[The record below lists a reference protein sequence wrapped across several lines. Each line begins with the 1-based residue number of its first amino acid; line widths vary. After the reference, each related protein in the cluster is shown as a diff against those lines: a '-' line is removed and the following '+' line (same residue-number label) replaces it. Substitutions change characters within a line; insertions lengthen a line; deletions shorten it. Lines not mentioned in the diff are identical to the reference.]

1 MYPDMVLESGPPRLD
16 GIKISTGDELT
27 SRWSKGRQNDA
38 LSLKPRGRAE
48 AEDSTA
54 EKPGVRWTKPHR
66 LATWNVRGMG
76 MGKLDVIKQEMD
88 RLGIE
93 ILGVSELKWTGM
105 GHFDSGQYRVYFSG
119 HESIWHRGVAFVVNR
134 SVAMSVLGY
143 ETVND
148 RIITIRIQGRALN
161 LTIIQV
167 YAPTTEASESD
178 IEDFYSSLQETFD
191 AAPSKD
197 IKLLI
202 GDFNAKVGCS
212 IEPSITGSLGLG
224 ERNDAG
230 DRLVEFCAENE
241 LTITNTLFK
250 QPNRRLYTW
259 TSPDGNSRNQIDY
272 IICQRRWKSSVL
284 SVKTRPGADCGTDHE
299 LLEARLSVRFK
310 KLKRQIKTIKLDL
323 DDIPADYAVAVSN
336 RFDALQLDNLTVE
349 TGGKSFDHVSWKR
362 PRNISLYWNGSK
374 RNHGCQRRLSLSPG
388 REQQHKQ
395 PNRRLYTWTSPDGNS
410 RNQIDYIICQRR
422 WKSSVLSVKT
432 RPGAD
437 CGTDHELLEARLSV
451 RFKKLKRQIKT
462 IKLDLDDIPADYAVA
477 VSNRFDALQL
487 DNLTVDDRWEKL
499 RSCVME
505 EAQKHIPVLER
516 KQKKP
521 WLSEKALS
529 IARKRREAKSQHRK
543 HFMKQFHREF
553 KLQARKDKEE
563 YLTEKC
569 SEMESNYKHGR
580 TRDCFTVIKE
590 ITGKFRPKYSGILD
604 ENKQLVSSGEEVK
617 QRWLN
622 YTEALY
628 KKNSSI
634 TCSPMT
640 TESSDFLHE
649 MEPEILESEIR
660 SAIAQLPNRK
670 SPGIDGIPIELVKA
684 LGDRGTRMI
693 HEMCNEIWRTRE
705 WPQQWKQSVYIPIPK
720 KGDPR
725 ECGNNRTIALITH
738 ASKVLLKVMQRR
750 IEPYMQRELAAE
762 QAGFRKGRGTRDQ
775 IANLR
780 WILEKGR

>member
-1 MYPDMVLESGPPRLD
+1 MYTDMVLESGPPRLD
-16 GIKISTGDELT
+16 GIKIATGDELT

-54 EKPGVRWTKPHR
+54 EKPGVRRTKPHR

-212 IEPSITGSLGLG
+212 IEPSITCRFGLG

-272 IICQRRWKSSVL
+272 IICQRRWKS
-284 SVKTRPGADCGTDHE
+284 RG
-299 LLEARLSVRFK
+299 
-310 KLKRQIKTIKLDL
+310 
-323 DDIPADYAVAVSN
+323 
-336 RFDALQLDNLTVE
+336 
-349 TGGKSFDHVSWKR
+349 
-362 PRNISLYWNGSK
+362 
-374 RNHGCQRRLSLSPG
+374 
-388 REQQHKQ
+388 
-395 PNRRLYTWTSPDGNS
+395 DG
-410 RNQIDYIICQRR
+410 
-422 WKSSVLSVKT
+422 
-432 RPGAD
+432 
-437 CGTDHELLEARLSV
+437 
-451 RFKKLKRQIKT
+451 
-462 IKLDLDDIPADYAVA
+462 
-477 VSNRFDALQL
+477 
-487 DNLTVDDRWEKL
+487 
-499 RSCVME
+499 
-505 EAQKHIPVLER
+505 
-516 KQKKP
+516 
-521 WLSEKALS
+521 
-529 IARKRREAKSQHRK
+529 
-543 HFMKQFHREF
+543 
-553 KLQARKDKEE
+553 
-563 YLTEKC
+563 
-569 SEMESNYKHGR
+569 
-580 TRDCFTVIKE
+580 
-590 ITGKFRPKYSGILD
+590 
-604 ENKQLVSSGEEVK
+604 NKQLVSSGEEVK

-720 KGDPR
+720 KGNPR

-762 QAGFRKGRGTRDQ
+762 QAGFRKGRETRDQ

-780 WILEKGR
+780 WILEKGREYNKHIYMCFIDYSKAFDCVDHTLLWRALEDMGVPKHLIVLLRNLYCNQEATVRTEAGDTEWFKIGKGVRQGCILSPYLFNLYTETIMRRAEMDSDNERTNELGVAVLTTCDTQTTPHS

>member
-38 LSLKPRGRAE
+38 LSLKPRGHAE
-48 AEDSTA
+48 IEDSTA

-119 HESIWHRGVAFVVNR
+119 HESIWHRGVGFVVNR

-178 IEDFYSSLQETFD
+178 IEDFYSSLQETFH

-299 LLEARLSVRFK
+299 LLEAKLSVRFK

-323 DDIPADYAVAVSN
+323 DDIPA
-336 RFDALQLDNLTVE
+336 E
-349 TGGKSFDHVSWKR
+349 
-362 PRNISLYWNGSK
+362 
-374 RNHGCQRRLSLSPG
+374 
-388 REQQHKQ
+388 
-395 PNRRLYTWTSPDGNS
+395 
-410 RNQIDYIICQRR
+410 
-422 WKSSVLSVKT
+422 
-432 RPGAD
+432 
-437 CGTDHELLEARLSV
+437 
-451 RFKKLKRQIKT
+451 
-462 IKLDLDDIPADYAVA
+462 YAVA

-543 HFMKQFHREF
+543 DFMKQFHREF
-553 KLQARKDKEE
+553 KLQARKDKE

-590 ITGKFRPKYSGILD
+590 ITGKF
-604 ENKQLVSSGEEVK
+604 
-617 QRWLN
+617 
-622 YTEALY
+622 
-628 KKNSSI
+628 
-634 TCSPMT
+634 
-640 TESSDFLHE
+640 
-649 MEPEILESEIR
+649 
-660 SAIAQLPNRK
+660 
-670 SPGIDGIPIELVKA
+670 
-684 LGDRGTRMI
+684 
-693 HEMCNEIWRTRE
+693 
-705 WPQQWKQSVYIPIPK
+705 
-720 KGDPR
+720 
-725 ECGNNRTIALITH
+725 
-738 ASKVLLKVMQRR
+738 
-750 IEPYMQRELAAE
+750 
-762 QAGFRKGRGTRDQ
+762 
-775 IANLR
+775 
-780 WILEKGR
+780 